1 MNDDEVLARPVGW
14 WLKEADARIDAAFDR
29 ALEGSPV
36 NRRGWQVLGV
46 LAGQPTSRADL
57 AASLASFDAPQVVGR
72 VVGELQELRW
82 VEEESGLLRLTPGG
96 SQAQSDLA
104 SLVDRVR
111 QQASSALPPE
121 DYVTLVR
128 LLARLTEAL

>member
-14 WLKEADARIDAAFDR
+14 WLEEAGARVDAAFDQ
-29 ALEGSPV
+29 ALEGSSV
-36 NRRGWQVLGV
+36 NRRGWQVLSV

-57 AASLASFDAPQVVGR
+57 AASLASFDAPAGVQR
-72 VVGELQELRW
+72 VVGELGDRGW
-82 VEEESGLLRLTPGG
+82 VEEQEGLLWLTPAGEQG
-96 SQAQSDLA
+96 QADLA

-111 QQASSALPPE
+111 EQVRSALPPE
-121 DYVTLVR
+121 DYLTLVR